1 MSQEGVEQLP
11 KSTRR
16 IWVAK
21 KILQLIFTGEFKG
34 GDRLIEEE
42 VAERIGVSRTP
53 VREALGE
60 LAGIGVITLK
70 PNHGAL
76 VREFGAKQIQEI
88 YHIRKILEAE
98 ATKLAEAQID
108 KPRLQEIRDK
118 TQQFLNASTRGPDWS
133 GEAMALDQEF
143 HELLATS
150 SGNERLAAEIGRYRT
165 LVQSIREAVGNTS
178 NAQDF
183 ALIEHTLII
192 DLLLDHQGQRA
203 AEVMSQHIERGAE
216 VAAAALSTPK
226 TTPPA

>member
-1 MSQEGVEQLP
+1 MSQDVEQLP

-21 KILQLIFTGEFKG
+21 KIIQMIFTGEFKG

-42 VAERIGVSRTP
+42 VAEKIGVSRTP
-53 VREALGE
+53 VREAFGE
-60 LAGIGVITLK
+60 LAAIGLITLK
-70 PNHGAL
+70 PNHGAI
-76 VREFGAKQIQEI
+76 VREFGSKQIRDI

-98 ATKLAEAQID
+98 STRLAE
-108 KPRLQEIRDK
+108 PRVDHNQLQEIREK
-118 TQQFLNASTRGPDWS
+118 TQQFLNASTRSPDWS
-133 GEAMALDQEF
+133 TEAMALDQQF

-150 SGNERLAAEIGRYRT
+150 SGNERLAEEINRYRT
-165 LVQSIREAVGNTS
+165 LVQSIREAVGNIQ

-216 VAAAALSTPK
+216 VASTALGNPKPAAA
-226 TTPPA
+226 